1 MEEPQSTSDERQKR
15 WKSEASFFDEHGT
28 AVLPL
33 DPLTIKRY
41 SPPHRLRFNKEFR
54 FHILGDLT
62 GKTVLD
68 VGCGDGTNAVTLAK
82 LGAHVTGIDISP
94 KSIATAQERARI
106 NGLSNRIRLICAPLE
121 VVELAPDSFDIV
133 WGDAILHHLIPELD
147 AVLER
152 LTACAKPGGLVI
164 FSEPVNFNRTLR
176 RIRFMVPV
184 RIEATPDERPLE
196 AAEVRVIQRRLPDLR
211 VARFTLLA
219 RLDRFVLPNHNYER
233 ASPIRRGLTNTLALI
248 DSLLLAIPGFRS
260 MAGTAVFYGHR
271 R

>member
-1 MEEPQSTSDERQKR
+1 VGYTDAEAIMEEPQNTPDERHRR
-15 WKSEASFFDEHGT
+15 WKSEASFFDEHGA

-106 NGLSNRIRLICAPLE
+106 NGLSDRMRLICAPLE
-121 VVELAPDSFDIV
+121 VVDLAPDSFDIV

-152 LTACAKPGGLVI
+152 LTACAKPGGLII

-184 RIEATPDERPLE
+184 HTEATRTS
-196 AAEVRVIQRRLPDLR
+196 VRSRRR
-211 VARFTLLA
+211 
-219 RLDRFVLPNHNYER
+219 RFVR
-233 ASPIRRGLTNTLALI
+233 SKGACRICASHDSRCSPGWTVLFYPTTTTSAPRRSGA
-248 DSLLLAIPGFRS
+248 A
-260 MAGTAVFYGHR
+260 
-271 R
+271 